1 MAVAGVDSMGA
12 VVRSTAVVAEDFMV
26 VGVTEAVV
34 REAGLAGT
42 MQRRAAGIRVHL
54 DRGRDEADLVQAA
67 DEDFLAD
74 ARDLRWQGVDLA
86 RAE

>member
-1 MAVAGVDSMGA
+1 MGA